1 MGTLFVSWNVLNKCE
16 NNVEL
21 FCKGY
26 FTNSLIFKNII
37 LDGKK
42 ITVKYKILEIK
53 FDKYLFK
60 LHLAL
65 PINKNKIIFQYDY
78 FKKVDENFGN
88 IVTNNGIE
96 NFLTDVTTD
105 QGSNDFLYFYG
116 VNGKIEIQDGD
127 FNSIFLNFDKKYL
140 PYFWIFQSRG
150 GWNDL
155 NVNVLE
161 PCNSGLKDIESARI
175 QFTYS
180 PPNHQDLVFVR
191 GNLTFDVLTVIRCL
205 NENENLKIL
214 IPILLEQRTS
224 NFEIIFVD
232 SGSTDGS
239 LETIQNYVQS
249 YENITLTCI
258 NKKDFTFGRSLNI
271 GFKKSKGEII
281 FSLSAQCFPK
291 NNYWL
296 ESILEP
302 QKV

>member
-1 MGTLFVSWNVLNKCE
+1 MNNTVDLENEYLSLKIDTNHGGKIISILDKKNYTEWVWFKKNKQESFKPKKFSDYDSQWIGGYEELYPNDKVEEFDGIKAPDHGELWPVSWNVLNKCE

-37 LDGKK
+37 LDEKK

-53 FDKYLFK
+53 SDKYLFK

-65 PINKNKIIFQYDY
+65 PINKNKIIFQYDH

-127 FNSIFLNFDKKYL
+127 FNSIFLDYDKKSL

-161 PCNSGLKDIESARI
+161 PCNSGLKDIESARN
-175 QFTYS
+175 QNLLYC
-180 PPNHQDLVFVR
+180 PPNQYK
-191 GNLTFDVLTVIRCL
+191 TWY
-205 NENENLKIL
+205 
-214 IPILLEQRTS
+214 
-224 NFEIIFVD
+224 
-232 SGSTDGS
+232 S
-239 LETIQNYVQS
+239 LEVT
-249 YENITLTCI
+249 
-258 NKKDFTFGRSLNI
+258 
-271 GFKKSKGEII
+271 
-281 FSLSAQCFPK
+281 
-291 NNYWL
+291 
-296 ESILEP
+296 
-302 QKV
+302 